1 MEKQMELAPF
11 MERLIGDMKD
21 GKRLKF
27 RSSCKVSDGY
37 MTNLQSALVRL
48 REFEKVSGRMYLLDD
63 VGMSFRR
70 EFVGFLVRKGL
81 KPNTIKTRMSSIHV
95 VMREAVDRGMTENR
109 DFDDPDFV
117 PLQEPVDS
125 VYLTEKQLEE
135 LKSLKIDQFEG
146 KVCGIRLCPRTIK
159 TLEMTRDLFL
169 MGCMTGQRFSDYSRI
184 ESRMTVNTGVYKFV
198 KLKQKKTGVEV
209 LIPVKEQMVE
219 IMERYDGVM
228 PRVNLSTFN
237 RNMRILGKMM
247 GWTWRMDW
255 MRSGKRFCDML
266 SSHTARRSFATN
278 AYQRGVPLKS
288 IMAVTGHRSERSLRI
303 YLKLDSREK
312 ALMAARDFAGFLKM
326 RAAR

>member
-1 MEKQMELAPF
+1 MEKQMELTPF
-11 MERLIGDMKD
+11 MEKLIGDMKV

-37 MTNLQSALVRL
+37 ITNMKSALVRL
-48 REFEKVSGRMYLLDD
+48 SEFEKVTGRTYLLDD
-63 VGMSFRR
+63 VGMSFQR

-135 LKSLKIDQFEG
+135 LKNLKIDQCEG
-146 KVCGIRLCPRTIK
+146 KICGMRLGMRNRK
-159 TLEMTRDLFL
+159 MLEMTRDLFL
-169 MGCMTGQRFSDYSRI
+169 MGCVTGQRFSDYRRI
-184 ESRMTVNTGVYKFV
+184 NDKMVVCIGRYKFIS
-198 KLKQKKTGVEV
+198 LKQKKTGTDV
-209 LIPVKEQMVE
+209 LIPVNDY
-219 IMERYDGVM
+219 IMKTLENYGGVM
-228 PRVNLSTFN
+228 PNVGLATFN
-237 RNMRILGKMM
+237 RNVRVLGEMM
-247 GWTWRMDW
+247 GWTWRTDW
-255 MRSGKRFCDML
+255 MRCGMRFCDML

-288 IMAVTGHRSERSLRI
+288 IMAVTGHRSERSLRM

-312 ALMAARDFAGFLKM
+312 ALMAARDFSGFLKM
-326 RAAR
+326 GVAR